1 MRKVHEFTCIG
12 CPSSCELKLVEEEGK
27 KLEVTGS
34 GCKIGEEY
42 AIKEFTAPERVLTST
57 VRVENGVLPVLPVK
71 SEKPIPKKLIREA
84 VRELAKV
91 KVKAPIKQ
99 GSVVYEN
106 MLNTDVNVIASRSLE
121 GKGLGQ

>member
-1 MRKVHEFTCIG
+1 MSKVHEFTCIG
-12 CPSSCELKLVEEEGK
+12 CPFSCELKLVEEDGK
-27 KLEVTGS
+27 RPEVTGA

-42 AIKEFTAPERVLTST
+42 AIKEFKAPERILTST

-71 SEKPIPKKLIREA
+71 SERPIPKKLIMA
-84 VRELAKV
+84 GVRELAKV

-106 MLNTDVNVIASRSLE
+106 MLNTGVNVVASRSVE
-121 GKGLGQ
+121 VKGLGQ